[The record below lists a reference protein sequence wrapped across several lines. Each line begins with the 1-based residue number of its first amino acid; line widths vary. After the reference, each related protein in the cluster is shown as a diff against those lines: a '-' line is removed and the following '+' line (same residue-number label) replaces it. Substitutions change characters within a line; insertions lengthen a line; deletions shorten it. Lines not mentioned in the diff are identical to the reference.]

1 MFCKSLLGL
10 GIDDSIIVWPLFSY
24 DIINLDLTLGKP
36 NLRRCDSDAV
46 YGHCFIKL
54 KCLLDRF
61 CNLRH
66 FLPFT
71 ISKYL
76 RFQRQGGKLN
86 NPLIGTETNL
96 KSNSPSIKSLAIS

>member
-1 MFCKSLLGL
+1 MASFFG
-10 GIDDSIIVWPLFSY
+10 
-24 DIINLDLTLGKP
+24 DIINLDLTLRKA
-36 NLRRCDSDAV
+36 NLRRRDNDAD
-46 YGHCFIKL
+46 YECYFSKL

-76 RFQRQGGKLN
+76 RFQRQG
-86 NPLIGTETNL
+86 
-96 KSNSPSIKSLAIS
+96 